1 MPEQLIMAMVCE
13 KMGWTLEQYLCQ
25 PVWFIKTLLLKM
37 NLDAEYSEELNK
49 HHGSK

>member
-37 NLDAEYSEELNK
+37 NLDAEHSEELNK
-49 HHGSK
+49 QYGSK